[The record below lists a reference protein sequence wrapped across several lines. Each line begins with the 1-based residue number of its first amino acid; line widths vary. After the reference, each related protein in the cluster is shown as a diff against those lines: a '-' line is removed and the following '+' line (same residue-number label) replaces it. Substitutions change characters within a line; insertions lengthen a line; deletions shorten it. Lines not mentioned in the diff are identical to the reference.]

1 MISMDEA
8 HSLIIGNS
16 KLSEIEEVYYLD
28 ALDRIC
34 AEDVLAKDPLPPFAA
49 SVKDGFAIRLNK
61 NQRLFVDKKTEEAV
75 EFIFEVIGAANA
87 GDALINIDL
96 HEGQAVK
103 INTGAP
109 VPLKADA
116 VIQIEDTIS
125 LEKNKNGLFIKR
137 RVKFF
142 ANTKCVFL

>member
-8 HSLIIGNS
+8 QSLIIANS
-16 KLSEIEEVYYLD
+16 HLVDTEEIYYMD
-28 ALDRIC
+28 ALGRIC
-34 AEDVLAKDPLPPFAA
+34 AEDVLANDPLPPFAA
-49 SVKDGFAIRLNK
+49 SIKDGFAIRLNK
-61 NQRLFVDKKTEEAV
+61 DQKAYVDKKTV
-75 EFIFEVIGAANA
+75 QNTEFIFEVVGAANA

-96 HEGQAVK
+96 QEGQAVK

-125 LEKNKNGLFIKR
+125 LEKNKDGNFINNLIKQ
-137 RVKFF
+137 K
-142 ANTKCVFL
+142 

>member
-8 HSLIIGNS
+8 HSLIIANS
-16 KLSEIEEVYYLD
+16 DLAETEEIYYMN
-28 ALDRIC
+28 ALGRIC

-49 SVKDGFAIRLNK
+49 SIKDGFAIRLNK
-61 NQRLFVDKKTEEAV
+61 EQIEFVKQKTDKNI
-75 EFIFEVIGAANA
+75 EFIFEVVGAANA
-87 GDALINIDL
+87 GDALMNIDL
-96 HEGQAVK
+96 QEGQAVK

-125 LEKNKNGLFIKR
+125 LEKNKDGKLNQEIES
-137 RVKFF
+137 
-142 ANTKCVFL
+142 